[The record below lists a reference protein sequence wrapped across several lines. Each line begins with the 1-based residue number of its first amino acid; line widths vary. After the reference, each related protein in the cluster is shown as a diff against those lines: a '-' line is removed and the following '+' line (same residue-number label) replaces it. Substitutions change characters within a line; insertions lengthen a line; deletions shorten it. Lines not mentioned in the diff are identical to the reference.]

1 LRARSARGR
10 RLPDARRQVVAS
22 GILRGLGRTKPAAI
36 FNFCGYSF
44 LALPIACELGLGRG

>member
-1 LRARSARGR
+1 
-10 RLPDARRQVVAS
+10 VVAS